1 MATPYQKAS
10 LSFPPFLLME
20 GGPLNA
26 IEKRVGLFREHAP
39 LVKRRAF
46 VSILLTWL
54 PLLVLSAIQGRA
66 IGHSV
71 PVPFVHDFSAYTRFL
86 LAIPLLLLAENL
98 LGPRI
103 AEAAAHFVTSGVVA
117 EKDYDKFREYLERG
131 LRLRNS
137 TLAEIVIAIFA
148 FIFSFVGFREMSV
161 HVTTWYATRVNDSA
175 QLTLA
180 GWWLLGFCAPLFQ
193 FLVFRWL
200 WRLFLW
206 FQFLNRVRS
215 LDLHLYPTHPDGAGG
230 LGFVGEAQRFFGALL
245 FAISIAI
252 TGVIANN
259 VIYDKTPLV
268 NFGAMIASYVV
279 LAVLAIVGPLVVFSG
294 KLLTTKRCGLADY
307 GTLATSYT
315 GAFGRKWIE
324 GHDPDH
330 ERLLGTNDIQSL
342 SDLENSYGYIQKM
355 KAIPVEPR
363 TLLHLVVASLLP
375 MTLLLL
381 AIMPLKDVLR
391 LVFKVLM

>member
-1 MATPYQKAS
+1 MDRVLLRIGDNIEPHSASWQTRITRKMATPHQKAS

-206 FQFLNRVRS
+206 FYPGCSSRVSVILCYFCQF
-215 LDLHLYPTHPDGAGG
+215 
-230 LGFVGEAQRFFGALL
+230 GEMTAQDQIVEGPSKNSERGR
-245 FAISIAI
+245 
-252 TGVIANN
+252 
-259 VIYDKTPLV
+259 TPL
-268 NFGAMIASYVV
+268 
-279 LAVLAIVGPLVVFSG
+279 
-294 KLLTTKRCGLADY
+294 
-307 GTLATSYT
+307 
-315 GAFGRKWIE
+315 
-324 GHDPDH
+324 
-330 ERLLGTNDIQSL
+330 
-342 SDLENSYGYIQKM
+342 
-355 KAIPVEPR
+355 
-363 TLLHLVVASLLP
+363 
-375 MTLLLL
+375 
-381 AIMPLKDVLR
+381 
-391 LVFKVLM
+391 